1 MEITEDIKY
10 IGVNDHKIDMFEG
23 QYKVKNG
30 MAYNSYVI
38 LDEKVAI
45 LDTVDRNFTEE
56 WLSNLKNILNGRK
69 PDYLVVHHMEPD
81 HAASILDFMKE
92 YPDTVIATNA
102 KAFSMIDNLFDI
114 NLEGHKL
121 IIQNGDTL
129 NLGKHSLTFVF
140 APMVHWPEVMVSYDA
155 CDKVLFSADAFG
167 KFGALDIEEDWEEE
181 ARRYYFGIAGKFG
194 MNVQML
200 LKKAASLDIKKICS
214 LHGPLL
220 SENLSYY
227 LSLYDKWSSYQNEE
241 GIVIAYTSVYGHTK
255 QAVDELES
263 LLKKNY
269 NYPVKAYDLAR
280 DDMSSA
286 LSDAFKYG
294 KLVLATTTYNNAL
307 FPFMNDYLSRLIE
320 HNLQNKKIGIIENGS
335 WAPMVS
341 KLIRDNL
348 SKCKNVSFFE
358 NEVKILSSIKEKNH
372 SEIEALAKELE
383 K

>member
-45 LDTVDRNFTEE
+45 LDTVDRNLTEE
-56 WLSNLKNILNGRK
+56 WLSNLKNVLNGRK

-114 NLEGHKL
+114 NLEGRKL

-129 NLGKHSLTFVF
+129 NLGKHSLTFIF

-155 CDKVLFSADAFG
+155 FDKVLFSADAFG

-181 ARRYYFGIAGKFG
+181 ARRYYFGIVGKFG

-200 LKKAASLDIKKICS
+200 LKKASSLDIKKICS

-263 LLKKNY
+263 LLRKNY
-269 NYPVKAYDLAR
+269 NHPVKVYDLAR

-307 FPFMNDYLSRLIE
+307 FPFMNDFLSRLIE
-320 HNLQNKKIGIIENGS
+320 HNFQNKKIGIIENGS

-341 KLIRDNL
+341 KLIKDNL

-358 NEVKILSSIKEKNH
+358 KEVKILSSIKDKNH